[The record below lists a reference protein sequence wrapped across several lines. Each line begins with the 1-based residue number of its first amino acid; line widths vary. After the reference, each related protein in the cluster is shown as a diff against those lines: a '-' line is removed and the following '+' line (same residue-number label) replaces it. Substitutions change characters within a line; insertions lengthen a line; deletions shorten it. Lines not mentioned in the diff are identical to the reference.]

1 MTDINS
7 NRSFRFLSTLANIVL
22 ISALLPFVSPFPTLF
37 GMITDIQPT
46 ATIVATIVLFLLVVL
61 APKSLTI
68 TPTDVL
74 LFLAGIFSL
83 IYFDWFN
90 TEFNLEWIRRT
101 GHILFGFP
109 VCYAVRNLYRHMSP
123 WTFVFVVAFYFVVTV
138 IEIVA
143 PSLYFGIASAILSNV
158 RSAPGFGR
166 VGKAGLTLEPSHL
179 AILSGFFI
187 IVPLIFKRC
196 FWKKHRRAYW
206 FVVLASSFML
216 IISWCGTAVLIIGAL
231 LFIWFFFIR
240 KGRMLRKFILL
251 IGLLLLYI
259 VARGIE
265 THSFESR
272 FANVGLNILR
282 NPLNILY
289 DPSAAMR
296 LTTLYVGVF
305 NLLEVPFGTL
315 SIYTDYSLVAKAF
328 DNPIIEWMVGYEAK
342 EVAYAYA
349 MGILEIPQT
358 GFKGGGISPLAQS
371 IQRMGIFYV
380 VFLVFL
386 FTLIKGHKE
395 AILFRVLFF
404 IFILNSSLAMSVT
417 WFMLGLFVASN
428 KQRFGIQ
435 NG

>member
-1 MTDINS
+1 M
-7 NRSFRFLSTLANIVL
+7 V
-22 ISALLPFVSPFPTLF
+22 AL
-37 GMITDIQPT
+37 
-46 ATIVATIVLFLLVVL
+46 
-61 APKSLTI
+61 
-68 TPTDVL
+68 
-74 LFLAGIFSL
+74 
-83 IYFDWFN
+83 
-90 TEFNLEWIRRT
+90 
-101 GHILFGFP
+101 
-109 VCYAVRNLYRHMSP
+109 
-123 WTFVFVVAFYFVVTV
+123 YFVVTV
-138 IEIVA
+138 IEIVV

-179 AILSGFFI
+179 AMLSGFFI
-187 IVPLIFKRC
+187 IAPLIFKRC

-265 THSFESR
+265 TPSESR
-272 FANVGLNILR
+272 FVNVGLNILR

-435 NG
+435 TGREVVPH